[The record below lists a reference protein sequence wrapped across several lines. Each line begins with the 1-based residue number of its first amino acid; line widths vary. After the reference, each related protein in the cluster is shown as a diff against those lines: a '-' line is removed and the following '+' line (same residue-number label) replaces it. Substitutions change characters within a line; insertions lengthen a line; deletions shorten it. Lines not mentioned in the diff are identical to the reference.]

1 MNPNLSKHTPSKKT
15 PGGRTRSLGLL
26 SLGLI
31 LSGLILLTIL
41 SSWPFIA
48 NASLPADN
56 DAELHIYR
64 IAEMGYSLNAGILYP
79 RWAPDFYHGYGYP
92 IFNYYAPLTYHLG
105 HWLSLGRPQ
114 MAVETAK
121 VLFIGTHMLG
131 ILGAYQ
137 LGKTFGGRGGGL
149 LGATAFAF
157 SPYVQ
162 FINPHVRGGLAE
174 VVALGILPWVL
185 WSWRKVWQGA
195 GLKFGVLAILSTAAT
210 LLSHNLTGLTML
222 GLIGGLSIWH
232 LAIHGH
238 RHTLRN
244 ALLVGVTFVLLT
256 AFFWLPFLLE
266 RQYIQLEDVT
276 GEGHYDYRQHFV
288 PLPELLKLLPQQD
301 YRASAPMAPM
311 TVGPQILI
319 LAFLGCFVVLLTRQ
333 DSLEFIRS
341 DLAFFGL
348 GALFSLWLTHRSSAW
363 IWRHIPGFIYFQFPW
378 RFLGPLATLLVPL
391 VAGVGA
397 LRRGR
402 RRTVVLAIS
411 IGVLILLGLPG
422 LYPRSWQSS
431 WEPIDRLAII
441 KAELADR
448 WRGTTSTN
456 DFVPRT
462 VQMIP
467 GPEDS
472 VLESYRNP
480 PIDRV
485 NRHTLPEETS
495 VQVIPDKPHVNRLR
509 VSGNEAF
516 TLRLYLFDFPGWTA
530 YVDGQEVPIELAN
543 PEGFITVD
551 VPAGRHEVVV
561 RFESTPARRT
571 GWALTVA
578 GGILGL
584 IGMPTLYRA
593 VDTEEEPQEMKD
605 RDPIV
610 IPIVIIGLFLVANGL
625 VFDPYGWFRYTSD
638 SGQARPAETTQYA
651 AFGNKPDD
659 VEVKLLGYD
668 LSHEEVKPD
677 RTLNLTL
684 YWMAARPMTQTYQSF
699 VHVIGPDGELWG
711 QSDHLNPA
719 GYPTDRWPLDRYIR
733 DRHQLTLQSEAP
745 EGTYTLHV
753 GLYLLKEDRRLNIVE
768 ASEGNAG
775 NAVILSQQFPVTR

>member
-1 MNPNLSKHTPSKKT
+1 MV
-15 PGGRTRSLGLL
+15 GGRTQSLALLAL
-26 SLGLI
+26 SLA
-31 LSGLILLTIL
+31 LLTIL
-41 SSWPFIA
+41 SSWPFIV

-64 IAEMGYSLNAGILYP
+64 IAEIGYSINAGILYP

-105 HWLSLGRPQ
+105 YWLSLGRPQ
-114 MAVETAK
+114 LAVETAK
-121 VLFIGTHMLG
+121 VLFIGAHMLG

-137 LGKTFGGRGGGL
+137 LGKTFGRRGGGL

-162 FINPHVRGGLAE
+162 FVNPHVRGDLAE

-185 WSWRKVWQGA
+185 WSWHRVWQGA
-195 GLKFGVLAILSTAAT
+195 GLKVGVLAILSTAAT
-210 LLSHNLTGLTML
+210 LLSHNLTGLTMV

-232 LAIHGH
+232 LMIRGH
-238 RHTLRN
+238 RNSFRN

-288 PLPELLKLLPQQD
+288 PLSELLKLLPQQD

-311 TVGPQILI
+311 TVGPHILI
-319 LAFLGCFVVLLTRQ
+319 LAFIGCFVVLSTHFRTRG
-333 DSLEFIRS
+333 DLLDFIRS
-341 DLAFFGL
+341 DLVFFGL
-348 GALFSLWLTHRSSAW
+348 GALFSLWLTHRTSAW
-363 IWRHIPGFIYFQFPW
+363 IWRHIPGFVYFQFPW

-397 LRRGR
+397 LRNGR
-402 RRTVVLAIS
+402 RRTLVLAIS
-411 IGVLILLGLPG
+411 ISVLILLGLSG

-431 WEPIDRLAII
+431 WGPIDRLAII
-441 KAELADR
+441 KAEMADR

-456 DFVPRT
+456 DFVPRS

-509 VSGNEAF
+509 VRGNEAF

-530 YVDGQEVPIELAN
+530 YIDGQEVPTELAN

-551 VPAGRHEVVV
+551 VPAGQHEIAV
-561 RFESTPARRT
+561 RFEPTPARRT

-578 GGILGL
+578 GAILGL

-593 VDTEEEPQEMKD
+593 VDTDDKLKKTKD
-605 RDPIV
+605 RDPIF
-610 IPIVIIGLFLVANGL
+610 IPIAIIGLFLLANGL

-659 VEVKLLGYD
+659 VEIQLLGYD
-668 LSHEEVKPD
+668 LSPEEVKPD
-677 RTLNLTL
+677 RTLNVTL

-699 VHVIGPDGELWG
+699 VHIIGPEGELWG

-719 GYPTDRWPLDRYIR
+719 GYPTDRWSLDRYIR

-745 EGTYTLHV
+745 EGIYTLHA
-753 GLYLLKEDRRLNIVE
+753 GLYLLKEDRRLTIVD
-768 ASEGNAG
+768 ASEGDAG
-775 NAVILSQQFPVTR
+775 NAVILSQRLSVTR